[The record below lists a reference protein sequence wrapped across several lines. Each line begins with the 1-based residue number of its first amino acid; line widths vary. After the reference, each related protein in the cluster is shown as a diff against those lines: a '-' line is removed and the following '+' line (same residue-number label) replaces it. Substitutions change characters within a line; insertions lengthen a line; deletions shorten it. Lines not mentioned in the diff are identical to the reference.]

1 MRLPRISRHPETPPS
16 GIMEQRGLGDGIAKA
31 PCNAAR
37 DPLVAPPTNRT
48 AQESGAGTAPP
59 KATLTPAEAPH
70 GVREAVVLVDL
81 TLAWVLINDAQVL
94 VPVRPVHLVHP
105 GREKQF
111 GGSLLLHE

>member
-1 MRLPRISRHPETPPS
+1 MELQRHHA
-16 GIMEQRGLGDGIAKA
+16 MQLGTHWW
-31 PCNAAR
+31 
-37 DPLVAPPTNRT
+37 PLPPTELLRRVG
-48 AQESGAGTAPP
+48 QEQPPP